1 MICNQ
6 NSWIIAN
13 AIETQWQENP
23 KLSFNEALSEFKK
36 FGVFGFMDVVEK
48 RQTVLSKK
56 IQLYCLATFQRFFG
70 VLRLLTIAITL
81 LLFSVLKIGVYSE
94 WILLVS
100 IFY

>member
-1 MICNQ
+1 
-6 NSWIIAN
+6 
-13 AIETQWQENP
+13 
-23 KLSFNEALSEFKK
+23 
-36 FGVFGFMDVVEK
+36 MDVVEK

-100 IFY
+100 IYLLGLAFYKLVKNSLLKKGKKTSRKKKMFV

>member
-1 MICNQ
+1 
-6 NSWIIAN
+6 
-13 AIETQWQENP
+13 
-23 KLSFNEALSEFKK
+23 
-36 FGVFGFMDVVEK
+36 MDVVEK

-70 VLRLLTIAITL
+70 VPKIVLTIAITL

-100 IFY
+100 IVFY